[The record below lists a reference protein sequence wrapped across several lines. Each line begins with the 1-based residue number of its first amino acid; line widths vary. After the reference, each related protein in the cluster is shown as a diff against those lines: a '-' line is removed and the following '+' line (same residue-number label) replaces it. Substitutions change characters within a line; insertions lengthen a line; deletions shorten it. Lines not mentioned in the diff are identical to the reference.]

1 MRRMIT
7 SLISINVIAL
17 LASCTMGDS
26 GTTRLKPTITKSI
39 HHGEAND
46 KAEGSSWKFIS
57 PDEAGFNME
66 ALDTI
71 KLRVESM
78 PIYAMVVVKDGSI
91 VDEYYRE
98 GYDANTRF
106 PINSVTKSITSALV
120 GIALQ
125 EKLIEGADDLVAD
138 YFPRWKQDSEPRN
151 DKMTIRHLLTMST
164 GLDWPEWSEWDY
176 GVEPM
181 LYSSDWVSF
190 VLNRPMA
197 EIPGKKFNYNTGASQ
212 LLSAII
218 HKQYGESLQTYAN
231 RKLFEPLG
239 IRDVFWLTGP
249 NQMSAGGLG
258 MEMIPRDM
266 AKFGQL
272 YLNGG
277 EWEGHQIVPKI
288 WVTHST
294 SKQSKGSTWFGNY
307 GYHWWVRSIAGF
319 QAYFAMGHAGQYIFV
334 VPEKKLVLVFTSNL
348 EDSSALIPYAEE
360 IVEAAY

>member
-1 MRRMIT
+1 MRRMVTGLLSLFVIT
-7 SLISINVIAL
+7 L

-26 GTTRLKPTITKSI
+26 GAARLRPTNTNAF
-39 HHGEAND
+39 HNGDTQHQTD
-46 KAEGSSWKFIS
+46 RSSWKFMS
-57 PDEAGFNME
+57 LDKAGFNRE

-71 KLRVESM
+71 KLRLESM
-78 PIYAMVVVKDGSI
+78 PVYAMVVVKDGFI
-91 VDEYYRE
+91 VDEYYKE

-120 GIALQ
+120 GIALE

-181 LYSSDWVSF
+181 IYSSDWVSF
-190 VLNRPMA
+190 VLNRPMT
-197 EIPGKKFNYNTGASQ
+197 ENPGMKFSYNTGASQ

-218 HKQYGESLQTYAN
+218 HKQYGESLQTYAT
-231 RKLFEPLG
+231 RKLFKPLG

-258 MEMIPRDM
+258 MEMVPRDM

-277 EWEGHQIVPKI
+277 EWEGHQIVPKT

-294 SKQSKGSTWFGNY
+294 SKHSKGALWFGSY
-307 GYHWWVRSIAGF
+307 GYHWWVRSMAGV
-319 QAYFAMGHAGQYIFV
+319 QAYFAMGQAGQYIFV

-348 EDSSALIPYAEE
+348 ADSSALIPYAEE
-360 IVEAAY
+360 IVESAY